1 MKRGSTRSIWP
12 ALAGLAAA
20 VMASSAAGQ
29 QPAAKPPAVAV
40 VAAVRKPVTQSSEY
54 VGRIQA
60 IERVNLTARVA
71 AFLDARLFT
80 EGTEVKKDQPLYRL
94 EQGPFEADVK
104 AKQATIAQ
112 LKAQLVNAQIVL
124 GRAKALLNTPAG
136 QQSTVDT
143 ATANA
148 SALEAQVLGAE
159 AQLQQSQIN
168 LGYTD
173 IRAPIDGKI
182 GRTSVTVGNY
192 VNPGSGVLATIV
204 SQDPMHV
211 VFGVSSRSAIA
222 LRRRSREKPIL
233 VRIRLADGQMYGQ
246 TGTLN
251 FFDNTVAGNTDTI
264 TLRGDV
270 RNPLT
275 DAKTDGAARELVDG
289 EFVTVILEA
298 AEPIEAVTIPR
309 AAVLTDQQGDYVY
322 VVDGENKVQQRRVQL
337 GPATPGIAA
346 VMSGLNEGEHVVV
359 EGIQRIRPGQLVSPG
374 SAGSAEGTPGSP
386 APG

>member
-1 MKRGSTRSIWP
+1 VKRGSTRSIWP

-29 QPAAKPPAVAV
+29 QPPPKPPAVGV

-80 EGTEVKKDQPLYRL
+80 EGAEVKKGQPLYRL

-112 LKAQLVNAQIVL
+112 LKAQLVNAQIIL
-124 GRAKALLNTPAG
+124 GRAKSLLNTPAG

-159 AQLQQSQIN
+159 AQLQQVQIN

-192 VNPGSGVLATIV
+192 VSPGPGVLATIV

-222 LRRRSREKPIL
+222 LHQRSTEKPI
-233 VRIRLADGQMYGQ
+233 VVKIRLADGHMYGQ

-289 EFVTVILEA
+289 EFVTVILEE
-298 AEPIEAVTIPR
+298 AEPIEAATIPR

-322 VVDGENKVQQRRVQL
+322 VVDGENKVQQRRVRL

-346 VMSGLNEGEHVVV
+346 VMSGLTEGEHVVV

-374 SAGSAEGTPGSP
+374 SAGSAEGTPDSP

>member
-1 MKRGSTRSIWP
+1 VKRGSARSIWP

-29 QPAAKPPAVAV
+29 QAAPKPPAVGV
-40 VAAVRKPVTQSSEY
+40 VVAVRKAVTQSSEY

-80 EGTEVKKDQPLYRL
+80 EGAEVKKDQPLYRL

-112 LKAQLVNAQIVL
+112 LKAQLLNAQIVL
-124 GRAKALLNTPAG
+124 GRARALLNTPAG

-159 AQLQQSQIN
+159 AQLQLSQIN

-182 GRTSVTVGNY
+182 GRTSVTIGNY
-192 VNPGSGVLATIV
+192 VSPGSGVLATIV

-211 VFGVSSRSAIA
+211 VFGISSRSAIE
-222 LRRRSREKPIL
+222 LRRRSTEKPI
-233 VRIRLADGQMYGQ
+233 VVKIRLADGHMYGQ

-289 EFVTVILEA
+289 EFVTVILEE

-346 VMSGLNEGEHVVV
+346 VMSGLTEGEHVVV
-359 EGIQRIRPGQLVSPG
+359 EGIQRIRPGQLVSPA
-374 SAGSAEGTPGSP
+374 SAGSAEGTPDSP